1 MNSAM
6 SSLSSE
12 RQKEGQAFREMK
24 AAIQQQ
30 RLTVDSQ
37 PVANVIADYLNNG
50 TIKLADNLSKSLE
63 SSLECSVNDMDNRI
77 QKNLKSIREVDND
90 LKNDL
95 NAVEQKKT
103 ELDDKIEQEKNI
115 RNQIQKLMIPF
126 GAMLLFA
133 VGVFLWFKGL
143 ASISFVSEAYHVIL
157 SGTFKNWE
165 LIIVALFMIVL
176 TFVAPFWF
184 FNWITRRTLC
194 RVCGITKED
203 IEDDLN
209 EDDEPAWL
217 RYCENHMSDF
227 GAQVAGFIA
236 VYIVGSERRAKKRVA
251 WRLIYR
257 TLFR

>member
-1 MNSAM
+1 MNS
-6 SSLSSE
+6 LSNE
-12 RQKEGQAFREMK
+12 RQREGQAFNQLK
-24 AAIQQQ
+24 TAIQQQ

-37 PVANVIADYLNNG
+37 AVANVLIKHLNNG
-50 TIKLADNLSKSLE
+50 KIAGNLSKSLE
-63 SSLECSVNDMDNRI
+63 SSLERSVKNVEDNI
-77 QKNLKSIREVDND
+77 QNNLKSLREADND

-95 NAVEQKKT
+95 EAVEQEKT
-103 ELDDKIEQEKNI
+103 ELNNKIEQEKKI
-115 RNQIQKLMIPF
+115 HKQIQKLMIPF

-133 VGVFLWFKGL
+133 VGIFLWFKGL
-143 ASISFVSEAYHVIL
+143 ASIPFVSEAYHVIL

-165 LIIVALFMIVL
+165 LIVVALLMILL
-176 TFVAPFWF
+176 TFIAPFWF

-203 IEDDLN
+203 IEDDIN

-227 GAQVAGFIA
+227 GAKIADFMA
-236 VYIVGSERRAKKRVA
+236 VYVLGSERRAKKRVA
-251 WRLIYR
+251 WRLIYQ